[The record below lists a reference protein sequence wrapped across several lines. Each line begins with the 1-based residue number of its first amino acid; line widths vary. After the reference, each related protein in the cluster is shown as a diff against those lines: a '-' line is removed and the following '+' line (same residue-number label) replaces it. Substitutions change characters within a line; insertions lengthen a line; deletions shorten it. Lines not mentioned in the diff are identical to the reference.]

1 MNKENY
7 KMEVKEEFFEVNGDK
22 EVNKVNEVKEKD
34 LEK

>member
-7 KMEVKEEFFEVNGDK
+7 KMEVKEEFFKVNEDN
-22 EVNKVNEVKEKD
+22 EANKVNEVKEKD